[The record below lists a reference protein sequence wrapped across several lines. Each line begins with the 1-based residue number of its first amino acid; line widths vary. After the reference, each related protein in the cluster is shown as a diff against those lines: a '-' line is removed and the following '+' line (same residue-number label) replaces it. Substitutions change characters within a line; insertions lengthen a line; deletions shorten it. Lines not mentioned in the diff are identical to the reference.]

1 MKPTEIIT
9 ADAERN
15 GVNPTPILN
24 KLLKNLKNKD
34 AILMQSGNSV
44 LVVRKIE
51 KGIAELH
58 LYTVDEPMA
67 MIRALREFIRKI
79 RRSDLDAVYGNAD
92 NPQIIQV
99 LQALGVEVM
108 DSDLSGY
115 NWKAFV

>member
-9 ADAERN
+9 EDAKRN

-24 KLLKNLKNKD
+24 KLNRNLQTKD

-44 LVVRKIE
+44 LVIRKIE
-51 KGIAELH
+51 KGLAELH

-67 MIRALREFIRKI
+67 MIRALRQFIGKI
-79 RRSDLDAVYGNAD
+79 RNSDLNAVYGNAD
-92 NPQIIQV
+92 NAQIIQV
-99 LQALGVEVM
+99 LKSLGVEVVN
-108 DSDLSGY
+108 SDLPGY